1 MDTPEIPDEE
11 LAATAAE
18 RGKATAAA
26 QKAFATLYD
35 RHARKLLA
43 FLAGRVKESA
53 VEDTAQEVWQ
63 KVWQSLPTG
72 FRGGNFRAWLYTVAR
87 NAVTDFQRRKTAE
100 AIPEEGTLAD
110 HRHKATDEVMAEA
123 ELHDAL
129 ARCLKR
135 LEQVDA
141 RIAELVRARVGG
153 ESYDDFCARTGM
165 AADKAYRAFHHAKT
179 QLQACVDKQVTP

>member
-1 MDTPEIPDEE
+1 MDTADLPDEE
-11 LAATAAE
+11 LAVTASK
-18 RGKATAAA
+18 RDKPAAA
-26 QKAFATLYD
+26 QKAFAGLYD

-72 FRGGNFRAWLYTVAR
+72 FRGGNFRAWLYSIAR
-87 NAVTDFQRRKTAE
+87 NAVIDFQRRKTAE
-100 AIPEEGTLAD
+100 AIPEEGTLPD
-110 HRHKATDEVMAEA
+110 HRHQAADERMAEE

-165 AADKAYRAFHHAKT
+165 AADRAYRAFHHAKA
-179 QLQACVDKQVTP
+179 QLQACVEKKVNS

>member
-1 MDTPEIPDEE
+1 MDTATVADED
-11 LAATAAE
+11 LAATAAK
-18 RGKATAAA
+18 RADGRAASA
-26 QKAFATLYD
+26 AFSALYD

-43 FLAGRVKESA
+43 FLAGRMKESA

-72 FRGGNFRAWLYTVAR
+72 FRGGNFRAWLYSIAR
-87 NAVTDFQRRKTAE
+87 NAVIDFQRRKTAE

-110 HRHKATDEVMAEA
+110 HRHKATDEAMAEA
-123 ELHDAL
+123 ELHEAL
-129 ARCLKR
+129 AKCLKR

-153 ESYDDFCARTGM
+153 ESYDDFCGRTGM
-165 AADKAYRAFHHAKT
+165 AADKAYRAFHHAKA
-179 QLQACVDKQVTP
+179 QLQACVDKQVTT